1 MDCNYGKD
9 EMRKR
14 PVLAVMLLA
23 ALLLS
28 PVLTASGPAAGPSP
42 KQWTVMVYMSADNNL
57 ETDGIHDLN
66 EMESVGSTVD
76 VNILAQFD
84 RSPEYDTTNGDWTG
98 TKRFYVTKDNDLSTI
113 ASREVA
119 DLGEQNMGD
128 PRTFINYTTWAVDNY
143 PAQHYLV
150 VFWDH
155 GGGWYGVCWD
165 DTDNDYLN
173 LDNVSDGLRGLS
185 EHLGRPVDVVGFDA
199 CLMAGIEILYQI
211 RGLCDVACTSGT
223 TEPNEGWPY
232 DWILPALAMK
242 PSMTPRELSVEITE
256 DYVNSYTD
264 GKPDPADTV
273 LATMSAWDMARVP
286 RLFELWDQLSMRLA
300 MKALTYNAYLREVR
314 SLTEGYDPAHVV
326 FLDVTNYPLYDV
338 YDFCDHFL
346 KPMGG
351 PLFGYVVDPSLK
363 RNLEDIELVFLAARI
378 AERHGPRYP
387 DGQGLTVYFP
397 SGDNG
402 VVPGTPRTQYDAR
415 YDNIDFSRDNYWDEF
430 LQAYYALENVPNTP
444 PYVTVSGPST
454 EAPLKADSGTV
465 LLTGT
470 SFDTGAVM
478 KVEVRIDNGTWHKAE
493 GTVNWQYRG
502 KVLELS
508 GTHTVEARSTD
519 GTSFSPSAFRTFE
532 IAPSTAEATR
542 QSYIGVGAAIAAAA
556 VLVAVA
562 GAWAWKKGVTLT
574 GLLGKLRPKKTAE

>member
-1 MDCNYGKD
+1 MK
-9 EMRKR
+9 ER
-14 PVLAVMLLA
+14 PALAVMLLA

-28 PVLTASGPAAGPSP
+28 PVLTASGPAAGSAL

-98 TKRFYVTKDNDLSTI
+98 TKRFYVTKDNDMSTI
-113 ASREVA
+113 ASREAA

-351 PLFGYVVDPSLK
+351 PLFGYVVDPGLK
-363 RNLEDIELVFLAARI
+363 QNLEDIQLVFLAARI

-387 DGQGLTVYFP
+387 DGYGLTAYFP

-402 VVPGTPRTQYDAR
+402 VVSGTPRTQYDAR
-415 YDNIDFSRDNYWDEF
+415 YDNIDFSRAGYWDDF
-430 LQAYYALENVPNTP
+430 LKAYYALENVPNTP
-444 PYVTVSGPST
+444 PYVTVSGPSS
-454 EAPLKADSGTV
+454 EKQLEADSGTV
-465 LLTGT
+465 MLTGT
-470 SFDTGAVM
+470 SFDTAAVM
-478 KVEVRIDNGTWHKAE
+478 KVEVRIDNGSWHTAE
-493 GTVNWQYRG
+493 GTVNWQYRWNV
-502 KVLELS
+502 KELS

-519 GTSFSPSAFRTFE
+519 GTSLSPSAFRTFE
-532 IAPSTAEATR
+532 IAPSTAEKTR
-542 QSYIGVGAAIAAAA
+542 QSYLWAGVAVVAVIA
-556 VLVAVA
+556 LLAVA
-562 GAWAWKKGVTLT
+562 GAWAWKKGITLT
-574 GLLGKLRPKKTAE
+574 QLVSRLRPGKTGD